1 MLSVWGDGECGECGA
16 EMKILNVEHNRSR
29 FDGKLTG
36 ECKQCQLLAKFE
48 RIAHAL
54 ELQVGIE

>member
-1 MLSVWGDGECGECGA
+1 MIDWAEGECGECGDT
-16 EMKILNVEHNRSR
+16 MKILDDSR
-29 FDGKLTG
+29 YISSFTGKLTG

-48 RIAHAL
+48 RIAYAL